1 MQKYEVRQREVMLKP
16 DASQDSLSQGSLTQD
31 SLYDQAAESYASALD
46 RLARAYE
53 LDAEMRRDLLQE
65 IHFHLWRSFANFDQR
80 CSLRTW
86 VYRVAHNVAT
96 AHVIRQKRSRER
108 LVDLEDF
115 DRVEDTAGTSQIE
128 LAASQSQ
135 ALERL
140 STLIQRL
147 KPLDRQII
155 VSYLEGMPASAI
167 SEITGLS
174 PANVAMKVHRITKIL
189 KRWFG
194 EGGVHD

>member
-1 MQKYEVRQREVMLKP
+1 MRGPEPISDYPTVRGPEPIPVEGV
-16 DASQDSLSQGSLTQD
+16 SQDSL
-31 SLYDQAAESYASALD
+31 YEQAADTYGSALD

-53 LDAEMRRDLLQE
+53 LDPDTRRDLLQE
-65 IHFHLWRSFANFDQR
+65 IHLHLWRSFASFDQR
-80 CSLRTW
+80 CSMRTW

-96 AHVIRQKRSRER
+96 GHVIRQSRVR
-108 LVDLEDF
+108 NKLVSIEN
-115 DRVEDTAGTSQIE
+115 VEAMSGGDHE
-128 LAASQSQ
+128 LAASQTQ

-155 VSYLEGMPASAI
+155 VSYLEGMDANSI

-174 PANVAMKVHRITKIL
+174 PANIGMKVHRIKNIL
-189 KRWFG
+189 RRWFDD
-194 EGGVHD
+194 GGLHAK

>member
-115 DRVEDTAGTSQIE
+115 DSVEDTAGTSQIE

>member
-1 MQKYEVRQREVMLKP
+1 MPQQDL
-16 DASQDSLSQGSLTQD
+16 SQDSLYEQVV
-31 SLYDQAAESYASALD
+31 ESYGSALD

-53 LDAEMRRDLLQE
+53 LDAEARRDLLQD
-65 IHFHLWRSFANFDQR
+65 IHFHLWRSFSKFDQR

-96 AHVIRQKRSRER
+96 THAIRQRRTRER
-108 LVDLEDF
+108 LMALED
-115 DRVEDTAGTSQIE
+115 DRIESLSASSNPGENAISQN
-128 LAASQSQ
+128 Q
-135 ALERL
+135 ALERV
-140 STLIQRL
+140 SRLIQRL

-155 VSYLEGMPASAI
+155 VSYLEGMPANAI

-194 EGGVHD
+194 EGGVHAR

>member
-1 MQKYEVRQREVMLKP
+1 VN
-16 DASQDSLSQGSLTQD
+16 QD
-31 SLYDQAAESYASALD
+31 SLYEQASDTYGPSLD

-53 LDAEMRRDLLQE
+53 LDPELRRDLLQE
-65 IHFHLWRSFANFDQR
+65 IHLHLWRSFANFDGR

-96 AHVIRQKRSRER
+96 GHVIRQRRTRDR
-108 LVDLEDF
+108 LVSLENLDMIDSR
-115 DRVEDTAGTSQIE
+115 DRGEHDAGQ
-128 LAASQSQ
+128 AQ

-140 STLIQRL
+140 SMLIQRL

-155 VSYLEGMPASAI
+155 VCYLEGMDASST

-174 PANVAMKVHRITKIL
+174 AANIAMKVHRIKNIL
-189 KRWFG
+189 KQWF
-194 EGGVHD
+194 EGGPHGRK

>member
-1 MQKYEVRQREVMLKP
+1 M
-16 DASQDSLSQGSLTQD
+16 SQDSLYQ
-31 SLYDQAAESYASALD
+31 QATDAYGASLD

-53 LDAEMRRDLLQE
+53 LDSEARRDLLQE
-65 IHFHLWRSFANFDQR
+65 IHMHLWRSLASFDGR

-96 AHVIRQKRSRER
+96 GHVIRQRRARSR
-108 LVDLEDF
+108 LVNLEH
-115 DRVEDTAGTSQIE
+115 VDTVSSDNHVE
-128 LAASQSQ
+128 LAVSQAE

-140 STLIQRL
+140 SALIQRL

-155 VSYLEGMPASAI
+155 VSYLEGMDANSIA
-167 SEITGLS
+167 EITGLS
-174 PANVAMKVHRITKIL
+174 PANVAMKIHRIKHIL

-194 EGGVHD
+194 EGVLDAG

>member
-1 MQKYEVRQREVMLKP
+1 MEAELGGGV
-16 DASQDSLSQGSLTQD
+16 SQDSLYQ
-31 SLYDQAAESYASALD
+31 QAADMYGSALD

-53 LDAEMRRDLLQE
+53 LEPEARRDLLQE
-65 IHFHLWRSFANFDQR
+65 VHLHLWRSFARFDGR

-96 AHVIRQKRSRER
+96 GHVIRQRRIRER
-108 LVDLEDF
+108 LV
-115 DRVEDTAGTSQIE
+115 SIE
-128 LAASQSQ
+128 NADSMPGSDQSDLAASQAE
-135 ALERL
+135 ALHHL

-155 VSYLEGMPASAI
+155 VSYLEGMEASSI

-174 PANVAMKVHRITKIL
+174 PANVAMKVHRIKNIL
-189 KRWFG
+189 RRWFD
-194 EGGVHD
+194 EGGLHAK